1 MDKQYYL
8 CFNDPLILQWPAV
21 CQSQLLGICFLFYL
35 PQYYD
40 KNYLRFARIA

>member
-8 CFNDPLILQWPAV
+8 CFNDLPDLTVAGRVPESAPWT
-21 CQSQLLGICFLFYL
+21 LLLFCV

-40 KNYLRFARIA
+40 KNYLRFAWIA